1 MQRCIAGSE
10 RCTRERQRQKREFDV
25 LRRNHASV
33 TRRLTEV
40 LEQYT
45 TRRVQHNLLSK
56 SKLARDLK
64 REQQKNQKLNER
76 CIVLQERCRILD
88 NELNEANT
96 MILELQD
103 TQDGPHITPEIP
115 RKRRK
120 VLEECSQNS
129 LDVEVP
135 LSGPRSDDI

>member
-25 LRRNHASV
+25 LCRNHANV

-40 LEQYT
+40 LEQFT
-45 TRRVQHNLLSK
+45 TRRVQHKLLSK

-64 REQQKNQKLNER
+64 REQQKNQNLNER

-88 NELNEANT
+88 NELNEVNT
-96 MILELQD
+96 RILELQD
-103 TQDGPHITPEIP
+103 TQDGPLATPENP

>member
-88 NELNEANT
+88 N
-96 MILELQD
+96 
-103 TQDGPHITPEIP
+103 
-115 RKRRK
+115 
-120 VLEECSQNS
+120 NS
-129 LDVEVP
+129 TKP
-135 LSGPRSDDI
+135 IQ